1 MEFAF
6 ICRLLPYEGKQSQQ
20 HKNKCASEWLKQ
32 SVANETYTLEPESIQ
47 THIAYTEREW
57 VERARWHTGNGTGH
71 AYYAISFHVFSL
83 TERVYVFVYIIWVR
97 ILAPFAFGLCMC
109 ECVCVCSSDARAYE
123 YQLFDYNVWVRRKEC
138 VCSCVCV
145 CVSVGADRA
154 NNKHTAE
161 QTTFHINRATTT
173 SVAATNVFYFCC
185 IISNEAA
192 QKVHTNRKIHGI
204 HCVFVSDFDSVW
216 IEILLPLLPF
226 FGHIKLKLYVFERLA
241 TRDCGMYF

>member
-173 SVAATNVFYFCC
+173 SVAATNVFYFLLYHFKW
-185 IISNEAA
+185 SSTKSAHKQENSW
-192 QKVHTNRKIHGI
+192 NSL
-204 HCVFVSDFDSVW
+204 CVCKRFRFGLNWNSFATSS
-216 IEILLPLLPF
+216 LLRS
-226 FGHIKLKLYVFERLA
+226 H
-241 TRDCGMYF
+241 